1 MMKNKRVSFAFGLFS
16 ARIILLFIIAGTFAE
31 IVLVATANMGA
42 VWNGAIRIFLLEII
56 FVLLILLSIGTFV
69 VNILN
74 RRIMKPY
81 HELLNAIDEVSK
93 GNFDV
98 SIHYPHNDKFAE
110 VVNCF
115 NQMVIELNGIKT
127 MRNDFMNIFSHEC
140 KTPITSIRGFAKQLK
155 RTDLSDEEKEEYLDI
170 IISESDRLT
179 HLHQNILDLCR
190 YQNQEFMTNQEEFS
204 LDEQIRKCI
213 LVLEKNWSKKNL
225 DLDIELECLDY
236 YGNEEMLSQ
245 VWINILSNAI
255 KFSHSGG
262 KITIQCKRV
271 GEDAVVSIKD
281 EGIGMDEGTKALM
294 FHKYYSASTSLK
306 EGNGIGLA
314 VVKRIIELCQ
324 GNIEVDSTQGVG
336 TEVIVTVPIRDG
348 ELSNIF

>member
-1 MMKNKRVSFAFGLFS
+1 MKNKRVSFAYALFA
-16 ARIILLFIIAGTFAE
+16 ARAIFLLIIAGILTE
-31 IVLVATANMGA
+31 IILVVTANMGA
-42 VWNGAIRIFLLEII
+42 VWNSELRKFLLEII
-56 FVLLILLSIGTFV
+56 FIILILLSIATFV

-81 HELLNAIDEVSK
+81 HELLNAIGEVSK

-98 SIHYPHNDKFAE
+98 SIQYAHNDEFAE

-127 MRNDFMNIFSHEC
+127 MRNDFINIFSHEC
-140 KTPITSIRGFAKQLK
+140 KTPIASIRGFAKQLK
-155 RTDLSDEEKEEYLDI
+155 RTDLSDDEKEEYLDI

-179 HLHQNILDLCR
+179 HLHQNILDLSR

-204 LDEQIRKCI
+204 LDEQIRRCI

-225 DLDIELECLDY
+225 DLDIELEELDY

-255 KFSHSGG
+255 KFSHPSG
-262 KITIQCKRV
+262 KITIQCKKV
-271 GEDAVVSIKD
+271 GDDAVVSIKD
-281 EGIGMDEGTKALM
+281 EGIGMDEETKAYM
-294 FHKYYSASTSLK
+294 FHKYYSVGTSLK

-314 VVKRIIELCQ
+314 VVKRIIELYQ
-324 GNIEVDSTQGVG
+324 GNIEVESTQGVG
-336 TEVIVTVPIRDG
+336 TEVIVTVPIKK
-348 ELSNIF
+348 